1 MVVVGPLLGRRGA
14 LGFLIA
20 MLLAFAAPHRLE
32 AGTRPEEVVETL
44 VQHIVE
50 LLESDEL
57 AREDAADR
65 LAHTISED
73 VDLDRL
79 GRLTLGRH
87 WRSADEAQQAE
98 YLELFR
104 QLMLTKF
111 ISHLGV
117 YSGRELESGAD
128 LFTIEGSR
136 SIGERDVI
144 VDSVVRPPDRPP
156 VRAAWRLRGDEG
168 GDWVII
174 DLIVENVSL
183 LISQRSEFASVIERA
198 GIDGLLGEMRE
209 RVATTRS

>member
-1 MVVVGPLLGRRGA
+1 MVVVRPLLGRRGA
-14 LGFLIA
+14 LGVLIA
-20 MLLAFAAPHRLE
+20 LALAYAAPHRPE
-32 AGTRPEEVVETL
+32 AGTAPEAVIETL
-44 VQHIVE
+44 VQHIVQ

-57 AREDAADR
+57 AREDATER
-65 LAHTISED
+65 LARTIGED

-79 GRLTLGRH
+79 GRLVLGRH

-104 QLMLTKF
+104 QLMLSKF
-111 ISHLGV
+111 MSHLGV
-117 YSGRELESGAD
+117 YSGKELDSASD

-136 SIGERDVI
+136 PIGERDVI

-156 VRAAWRLRGDEG
+156 VRAAWRLRGDDG
-168 GDWVII
+168 GWVII

-183 LISQRSEFASVIERA
+183 LISQRAEFATVIERG

-209 RVATTRS
+209 RVATSRS